1 LERLYAYTAEV
12 LAFDFA
18 EQASVSVPEALTG
31 DVLHRMLSRTLA
43 AFARSGRSKF
53 LLLGVHSGALAAGLA
68 RALPAGTL
76 CVAELVPSLVRALR
90 AQDRLPWW
98 TEKGGAGLVSDSSSW
113 ALFAL
118 LEHAGFGVGAA
129 FVLPNPELVPSEK
142 RLWRQLELMLTRM
155 QPVEPTSEPP
165 MPRLSAAA
173 ILSPAEP
180 DLAVFFRQFPPWL
193 TELVLVWDAP
203 ALPDQ
208 LLPKGVLQ
216 ELPFPVRQMARPLG
230 ADFSAQRNAMLAVCT
245 ADWVLYL
252 DADERL
258 SPEDWAKM
266 PGLCALGASGWH
278 LPRISSYPT
287 ADRALVG
294 FGLWPDIQLRL
305 FRNGEGLT
313 FVNPVH
319 ERLVGLSGQQGL
331 ALCVNI
337 EHLSRLRKN
346 EAQLRAKLEVFDA
359 AGAGHVRHAL
369 SAAYPSVPR
378 ALVSGEGRCLLLPPE
393 IV

>member
-1 LERLYAYTAEV
+1 LERLYAYTEEV

-18 EQASVSVPEALTG
+18 EQASVSVPDALSG
-31 DVLHRMLSRTLA
+31 VVLNRMVSRTLT
-43 AFARSGRSKF
+43 AFARSERSKF
-53 LLLGVHSGALAAGLA
+53 LLLGARSGALAAELA
-68 RALPAGTL
+68 RVLPVGTL
-76 CVAELVPSLVRALR
+76 CVAELVPALVRALR
-90 AQDRLPWW
+90 AKGRLPWW
-98 TEKGGAGLVSDSSSW
+98 TEEGKVGLVSDTSAW

-118 LEHAGFGVGAA
+118 LEHAGFGAGAA
-129 FVLPNPELVPSEK
+129 FVLPNPELAPSEK
-142 RLWRQLELMLTRM
+142 RLLRQLELMLTRM
-155 QPVEPTSEPP
+155 QPVEIVAEAPI
-165 MPRLSAAA
+165 PRLSAAA
-173 ILSPAEP
+173 ILSPTEP
-180 DLAVFFRQFPPWL
+180 DLAAFFRQFPPWL

-208 LLPKGVLQ
+208 LLPKGSLQ
-216 ELPFPVRQMARPLG
+216 ELPFPVRQLARPID
-230 ADFSAQRNAMLAVCT
+230 ADFSAQRNTMLAACT
-245 ADWVLYL
+245 GDWVLYL

-258 SPEDWAKM
+258 SPEDWAKV

-278 LPRISSYPT
+278 LPRVTSYPT
-287 ADRALVG
+287 AERALVG

-305 FRNGEGLT
+305 FRNREGLT

-378 ALVSGEGRCLLLPPE
+378 SLVSGEGRCLLLPPE
-393 IV
+393 MV